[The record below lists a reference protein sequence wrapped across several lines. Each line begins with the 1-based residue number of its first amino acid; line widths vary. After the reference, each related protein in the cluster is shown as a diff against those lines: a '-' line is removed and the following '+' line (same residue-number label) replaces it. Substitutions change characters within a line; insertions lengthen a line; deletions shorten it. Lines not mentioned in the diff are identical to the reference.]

1 MMVAEPE
8 AQYGLM
14 TDFDFGKPAKPYK
27 EPSTQ
32 PEKNYGASIS
42 TLIELLEAGEL

>member
-1 MMVAEPE
+1 ME
-8 AQYGLM
+8 
-14 TDFDFGKPAKPYK
+14 GKPPKLKPA
-27 EPSTQ
+27 PSTQ

>member
-1 MMVAEPE
+1 MNLRHTSERQLLKIIE
-8 AQYGLM
+8 
-14 TDFDFGKPAKPYK
+14 